1 MEYRFRDAGGYDS
14 RTINRHGRLPLV
26 GGATNSRS

>member
-1 MEYRFRDAGGYDS
+1 VEYRFRDVGGFDS
-14 RTINRHGRLPLV
+14 RTVGRNGRLPLV